1 MCVSTWGGGGG
12 GGGACG
18 GVGGGGGVYACARV
32 QLCVGVYHRGE
43 KDNKGR
49 GERKNGGSML
59 LF

>member
-1 MCVSTWGGGGG
+1 MVTYRSVCFH
-12 GGGACG
+12 
-18 GVGGGGGVYACARV
+18 VGGGLYACARV